1 MFMLTSTHDRI
12 TAQLREDLAYW
23 RAEAT
28 AALHREREATLRL
41 LDKPEVPTIAP
52 RVKRE
57 PDQVDTAID
66 WRAQG
71 DPALR
76 RHLERYAKG
85 RRRDHAEP
93 ADIAAE
99 IMQGDT
105 TAEDEDGLP

>member
-1 MFMLTSTHDRI
+1 MFMLTTTHDRI

-23 RAEAT
+23 RAEAMT
-28 AALHREREATLRL
+28 AMQREREATMRL
-41 LDKPEVPTIAP
+41 LEKPEVPAIQP

-57 PDQVDTAID
+57 PDEVDTAID

-93 ADIAAE
+93 KDIAAE
-99 IMQGDT
+99 IMQGDQT
-105 TAEDEDGLP
+105 PDDEDGVP